1 MEPRPPLRSTDVIA
15 PTAPPA
21 AYAAIG
27 WAIPVIG
34 LPGKILFITVPTSA
48 AAPMPVTAFP
58 TRPEVRTLEILEPAR
73 LVLDIRL
80 AILLIGVLLF
90 ELDDLRLD
98 LDDLRLG
105 SYARLAVL
113 RT

>member
-34 LPGKILFITVPTSA
+34 EPGKILES
-48 AAPMPVTAFP
+48 
-58 TRPEVRTLEILEPAR
+58 
-73 LVLDIRL
+73 
-80 AILLIGVLLF
+80 
-90 ELDDLRLD
+90 DLQHQK
-98 LDDLRLG
+98 
-105 SYARLAVL
+105 
-113 RT
+113 

>member
-1 MEPRPPLRSTDVIA
+1 MTDVIA

-27 WAIPVIG
+27 WAMPVIG

-58 TRPEVRTLEILEPAR
+58 TMPDVRTLEILEPAR
-73 LVLDIRL
+73 LVLDILRF
-80 AILLIGVLLF
+80 AILLVGLLLF

-105 SYARLAVL
+105 S
-113 RT
+113 